1 MNYYKTALSTNR
13 QTFLNA
19 QEYFSGEGDVAI
31 VNFKR
36 SYDLLYWNLEAL
48 YAIEKDFN
56 KNREIVYGSIEEL
69 KSLFNAPNIDTMKT
83 AKFQRIEANVD

>member
-1 MNYYKTALSTNR
+1 M
-13 QTFLNA
+13 
-19 QEYFSGEGDVAI
+19 
-31 VNFKR
+31 
-36 SYDLLYWNLEAL
+36 

-69 KSLFNAPNIDTMKT
+69 KSLFNAPDIDTMKT